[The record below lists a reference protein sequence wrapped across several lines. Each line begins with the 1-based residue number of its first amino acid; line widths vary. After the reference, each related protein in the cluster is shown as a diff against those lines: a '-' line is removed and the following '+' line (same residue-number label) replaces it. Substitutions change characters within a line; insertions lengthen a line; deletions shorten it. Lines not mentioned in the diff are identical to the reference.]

1 MKKIK
6 VIVKERTMLE
16 LLEDGSKGDLID
28 LGEVIGV
35 DTSYIEKIIED
46 NKDKVYE
53 AKLSEQK
60 KVLEVE
66 AKANIEKLEQKIK
79 SLESEKEKDLKLAEA
94 RLEKEYSSKM
104 ANLEKELELLKAT
117 KEADINNVKLALQVE
132 TEKALAKQ
140 KDKYDLEIKEK
151 EDMINNLQRQKAA
164 LNVKQTGED
173 LEAWCDNEVTSYMQ
187 NGLLNCTWT
196 KDNKVIKNED
206 EARGSKADYIFKV
219 FADDLHKSDE
229 LLASVCLD
237 MKDEN
242 PDSKNKKTNADYY
255 KQLDSNREK
264 KNCKYAV
271 LVSNLEMDK
280 PNTLPIFKVKEYDNM
295 YVVRPG
301 YLMVFLNMITSL
313 TIRFSS
319 LVLSK
324 EKEVLELKNKLEL
337 AEAFEEIKNKY
348 LDKPL
353 ANLEKNIE
361 EIEKNNESIKNSC
374 KKIDEQ
380 CEKVKLNYLNQIV
393 DKLNDFELKLNK
405 SIIKKMEE

>member
-94 RLEKEYSSKM
+94 RLEKEYSSKL
-104 ANLEKELELLKAT
+104 AKLEQDLNLLKAT

-219 FADDLHKSDE
+219 FADNLHKSDE

-313 TIRFSS
+313 TTRFSS

>member
-94 RLEKEYSSKM
+94 RLEKEYSSKL
-104 ANLEKELELLKAT
+104 AKLEQDLNLLKAT

-132 TEKALAKQ
+132 NEKALAKQ

-187 NGLLNCTWT
+187 NGLFNCTWT

-219 FADDLHKSDE
+219 FADNLHKSDE

-242 PDSKNKKTNADYY
+242 PDSKNKKTNSDYY

-313 TIRFSS
+313 TTRFSS

>member
-94 RLEKEYSSKM
+94 RLEKEYSSKL
-104 ANLEKELELLKAT
+104 AKLEQDLNLLKAT

-132 TEKALAKQ
+132 HDNELAKQ

-187 NGLLNCTWT
+187 NGLFNCTWT

-219 FADDLHKSDE
+219 FADNLHKSDE

-313 TIRFSS
+313 TTRFSS

>member
-94 RLEKEYSSKM
+94 RLEKEYSSKL
-104 ANLEKELELLKAT
+104 AKLEQDLNLLKAT

-132 TEKALAKQ
+132 NEKALAKQ

-219 FADDLHKSDE
+219 FADNLHKSDE

-313 TIRFSS
+313 TTRFSS

>member
-53 AKLSEQK
+53 AKLSEQR

-66 AKANIEKLEQKIK
+66 AKANIEKLEQKIE

-94 RLEKEYSSKM
+94 KLEKEYSSKL
-104 ANLEKELELLKAT
+104 AKLEQDLNLLKAT

-132 TEKALAKQ
+132 NEQALAKQ

-187 NGLLNCTWT
+187 NGLFNCTWT

-219 FADDLHKSDE
+219 FADNLHKSDE

-313 TIRFSS
+313 TTRFSS

-380 CEKVKLNYLNQIV
+380 CEKVKLNYLNQIA